1 MVQTDDGLFLAKHD
15 PKLDPWQ
22 FRLERRASPH
32 SIPIG
37 AYFLSIGPDIEL
49 VKLEDADGRP
59 AGMVFGFAI
68 DLPRRQALKTG
79 VHRLDIT
86 RGSDFEAFAE
96 GVLGRLGGRFV
107 WFAIFDDVTRIYL
120 DCAGLVPCVFDPDLA
135 VAATTAAAVLDD
147 TEYEA
152 RFDTYLYDRLRV
164 GRDGF
169 FPAGKTAHKGL
180 HRLLPNHYLDLATW
194 KPVRHWPK
202 AGLQPVAD
210 PREAIAE
217 IIEIVRGQIEALLNA
232 GPRVAQALTAGHE
245 TRMLLGI
252 SRQFRNDIDFVTVV
266 GSDRHSIDSIM
277 AKRIADG
284 EGLNHIALPRRTAT
298 DEQRKTFI
306 RRGGNCV
313 VDSNSYYAPSVAPL
327 VGTHNFVG
335 GLGGELARGFFW
347 HADDTPDLPITPARL
362 LGRFGQPNE
371 EMLHAPLAEWI
382 ESVPDDNA
390 LHILDLA
397 YVEHRMGPW
406 SGGQFCND
414 PTLVRYAPLFT
425 RRSSDLMLGLPPSW
439 KREER
444 MSSEAVSQTWPE
456 LNRYPYN
463 NAGMWRAISVKA
475 HRVINDPWVILRRL
489 RKMRK

>member
-164 GRDGF
+164 GRDVRKTGSKKGRGGGGESQQQQQSGKGG
-169 FPAGKTAHKGL
+169 AGIL
-180 HRLLPNHYLDLATW
+180 HREFGDCF
-194 KPVRHWPK
+194 
-202 AGLQPVAD
+202 
-210 PREAIAE
+210 
-217 IIEIVRGQIEALLNA
+217 
-232 GPRVAQALTAGHE
+232 
-245 TRMLLGI
+245 TRI
-252 SRQFRNDIDFVTVV
+252 
-266 GSDRHSIDSIM
+266 
-277 AKRIADG
+277 
-284 EGLNHIALPRRTAT
+284 
-298 DEQRKTFI
+298 QRK
-306 RRGGNCV
+306 
-313 VDSNSYYAPSVAPL
+313 
-327 VGTHNFVG
+327 
-335 GLGGELARGFFW
+335 
-347 HADDTPDLPITPARL
+347 
-362 LGRFGQPNE
+362 GQ
-371 EMLHAPLAEWI
+371 AC
-382 ESVPDDNA
+382 S
-390 LHILDLA
+390 
-397 YVEHRMGPW
+397 
-406 SGGQFCND
+406 
-414 PTLVRYAPLFT
+414 
-425 RRSSDLMLGLPPSW
+425 
-439 KREER
+439 
-444 MSSEAVSQTWPE
+444 
-456 LNRYPYN
+456 
-463 NAGMWRAISVKA
+463 
-475 HRVINDPWVILRRL
+475 
-489 RKMRK
+489 